1 MRPHPRG
8 VGDEETQRPT
18 APARHLRGRPYDRR
32 NGRRR
37 PGAPPIAWEGTIHDG
52 SREIPGTIANI
63 SASGALVI
71 AVHELAI
78 DTVVILHIDP
88 FGHLPSRVVWVE
100 SDRCGLKFLDTPQR
114 VAQRLGLAKL
124 IQHSG
129 NIEFIPF

>member
-1 MRPHPRG
+1 MKKRSDRPRQHATYAVDLTTG
-8 VGDEETQRPT
+8 ETVDDGLERRQHQR
-18 APARHLRGRPYDRR
+18 L
-32 NGRRR
+32 
-37 PGAPPIAWEGTIHDG
+37 PIAWEGTIHDG

>member
-1 MRPHPRG
+1 MKKRSDRPRQHATYAVDLATGEMVDDGLERRQH
-8 VGDEETQRPT
+8 QR
-18 APARHLRGRPYDRR
+18 L
-32 NGRRR
+32 
-37 PGAPPIAWEGTIHDG
+37 PIAWEGTIHDG

-88 FGHLPSRVVWVE
+88 FGHLPARVVWVE